1 MNKFLK
7 AILTLLSAII
17 MLNSTANAQ
26 VDTSTTQKLLQY
38 IMQPLDKNQIPT
50 GFLEEYGCP
59 MLPMA
64 TFNGT
69 LSDSNRM
76 DMHLWRTLYFQLQT
90 GWTRTTSNPL
100 PVITTINNTIKN
112 NSGDTVLI
120 PLLIGNYNTVK
131 SNAFS
136 SNLLSYNSS
145 TKKVYDVAGR
155 PQSPYDLKNLFA
167 ACPLMK
173 ETVTGTATFVIK
185 PNTIWNN
192 TGKTINQLQIDFANG
207 QGFQTITIGS
217 PITVSYSDTGYKR
230 WTIKTTLSDNS
241 IIQCYSDYRV
251 LKAASGTARF
261 QTPQST
267 VPAWGFINP
276 VIGVHSGATIWV
288 NYSNL
293 NRTNTLRKPLVVVEG
308 YDVSTIAPSLQFNYW
323 IGDFIQAIS
332 TEPGNTYDFNGQL
345 DDIAGYDL
353 VFVDF
358 NDGADDIVRNAAI
371 VREVINRVNAN
382 KVLDN
387 RFGNIRQQNVVMG
400 LSMGGLCA
408 RYALANMTKNFPGTP
423 TETRLLI
430 THDSP
435 HRGANVPLGLQY
447 MIRMMGGVQLFGYN
461 VYDIYPDYDD
471 AIGLL
476 DAPATQQLLL
486 YRATTANSFANN
498 AFLDAT
504 YRPMVTFNSTDPQPT
519 YRFVATAN
527 GNECAN
533 PLFSPGKTF
542 INLGAGVSAGI
553 YGRLLF
559 FRVPILTYKL
569 AAEVEAYALPAAGS
583 TNKIA
588 RVYTINN
595 LKLFG
600 FINIFKQLYNNTA
613 YAPGNHLAVDGV
625 PGSNYPLLDA
635 EALNQLTNLPVGAV
649 SLYVSFP
656 IGPFLGGYF
665 GAYAYNQ
672 GVSYNFTFVP
682 VGSALDVSPYTTNTF
697 SQKYVNGVNQ
707 NYPSSS
713 ETFIAQETV
722 QNNPSVSNNVHI
734 RFTARNSRWLFNEM
748 ENLPNLQ
755 GCSQECSN
763 PYYIS
768 GPTNFCS
775 NGIYSVPGLPR
786 GGSITWNIS
795 PFGAA
800 NLSATGNQVTVTPN
814 WPAGNAT
821 LTATLNNVC
830 GGSVQIQKQIIIGV
844 PDHEIDVLEYQ
855 GILPVNEFYAQNSYS
870 FGAWAKEPYPYYPY
884 YIGTIYQFSG
894 TASYIWTII
903 KYDSYGG
910 STTYNLGTYSYGVN
924 PDFYFDQAGEYDI
937 ILDIINNSCAHHSR
951 YFTRRIT
958 VQNLWGRYT
967 VSPNPSSG
975 NIKISPNSNS
985 VSKTNNKPL
994 EVQAIEIVDKMG
1006 MLKHR
1011 QTFGKGLTTVN
1022 ISVSQLPNDIYTLRI
1037 FDGQKWH
1044 SNKIVVQ
1051 H

>member
-1 MNKFLK
+1 M
-7 AILTLLSAII
+7 
-17 MLNSTANAQ
+17 
-26 VDTSTTQKLLQY
+26 
-38 IMQPLDKNQIPT
+38 
-50 GFLEEYGCP
+50 
-59 MLPMA
+59 
-64 TFNGT
+64 
-69 LSDSNRM
+69 
-76 DMHLWRTLYFQLQT
+76 YFQLQT
-90 GWTRTTSNPL
+90 GWTRTTANPL
-100 PVITTINNTIKN
+100 PVITSVNTTIKQN
-112 NSGDTVLI
+112 TGGTLPVPI
-120 PLLIGNYNTVK
+120 PLLIGQYNTVK

-145 TKKVYDVAGR
+145 TRKVYDVAGR
-155 PQSPYDLKNLFA
+155 TQSPYDLKNLFA
-167 ACPLMK
+167 ACPNRK
-173 ETVTGTATFVIK
+173 ETVTGNETFVFQS
-185 PNTIWNN
+185 NLIWNN
-192 TGKTINQLQIDFANG
+192 TGKTINQLQIDFSNG
-207 QGFQTITIGS
+207 QGFQIITIGT
-217 PITVSYSDTGYKR
+217 PVTVSYADTGYKR
-230 WTIKTTLSDNS
+230 WTIKATLSDNS
-241 IIQCYSDYRV
+241 VMQCYSDYRV
-251 LKAASGTARF
+251 LKAASVAARF

-267 VPAWGFINP
+267 VPAWGFVNA
-276 VIGVHSGATIWV
+276 VAGVHSGATIWV
-288 NYSNL
+288 NYSNR
-293 NRTNTLRKPLVVVEG
+293 NRTNTLRKPLIVVEG

-323 IGDFIQAIS
+323 IRDFIAAIN
-332 TEPGNTYDFNGQL
+332 EPFDAGYDFNNQL

-358 NDGADDIVRNAAI
+358 DDGADDIVRNAAI
-371 VREVINRVNAN
+371 VQEIINRVNAN
-382 KVLDN
+382 KVNDN

-447 MIRMMGGVQLFGYN
+447 MIRMMGGVQLFGYK

-476 DAPATQQLLL
+476 NAPATQQLLL
-486 YRATTANSFANN
+486 YRATTANAFANN
-498 AFLDAT
+498 TFLDAT
-504 YRPMVTFNSTDPQPT
+504 YRPMITFAPTDQQPT

-533 PLFSPGKTF
+533 PLFNPGKTF
-542 INLGAGVSAGI
+542 INLGAGISAGI
-553 YGRLLF
+553 YARLLF
-559 FRVPILTYKL
+559 FRVPIVSYKL
-569 AAEVEAYALPAAGS
+569 AAEVEAYALPNTGS

-600 FINIFKQLYNNTA
+600 FIDIFKQLYNNTA
-613 YAPGNHLAVDGV
+613 YAPGNHLAIDGV

-635 EALNQLTNLPVGAV
+635 EALNQLTNLPVGAA

-682 VGSALDVSPYTTNTF
+682 VGSALDVSPYNASAF
-697 SQKYVNGVNQ
+697 SQKYVNGINQ
-707 NYPSSS
+707 YYPSSG

-755 GCSQECSN
+755 SCSQECSN
-763 PYYIS
+763 PYYLS
-768 GPTNFCS
+768 GPINFCG

-786 GGSITWNIS
+786 GGSITWSIS
-795 PFGAA
+795 PSSSA
-800 NLSATGNQVTVTPN
+800 NLNATGNQVTVTPN
-814 WPAGNAT
+814 WAAGQVT
-821 LTATLNNVC
+821 LTAALSNVC

-844 PDHEIDVLEYQ
+844 PDHLLDVLEYQ
-855 GILPVNEFYAQNSYS
+855 SPMPVNEFYSQTSYS
-870 FGAWAKEPYPYYPY
+870 FGARATEPYPYYPY
-884 YIGTIYQFSG
+884 YTETPYQFAG
-894 TASYIWTII
+894 TASYVWRII
-903 KYDSYGG
+903 KYDAYGG
-910 STTYNLGTYSYGVN
+910 STIYNLGTYGYGYN

-937 ILDIINNSCAHHSR
+937 ALDIINNSCAYHSR

-958 VQNLWGRYT
+958 VQNQWGYYS

-975 NIKISPNSNS
+975 DIKIAPNTNTT
-985 VSKTNNKPL
+985 SKANVKPL
-994 EVQAIEIVDKMG
+994 EVQAVEVIDKMG
-1006 MLKHR
+1006 AIKFR
-1011 QTFGKGLTTVN
+1011 QKFGTGLTTVN
-1022 ISVSQLPNDIYTLRI
+1022 VSVRQLPNNIYTLRI

-1044 SNKIVVQ
+1044 SHKIVVQ

>member
-1 MNKFLK
+1 MVALFCATIIIGNKVE
-7 AILTLLSAII
+7 
-17 MLNSTANAQ
+17 AQ

-59 MLPMA
+59 MLPMT

-69 LSDSNRM
+69 LTDSNSI

-90 GWTRTTSNPL
+90 GWTRTSSNPL
-100 PVITTINNTIKN
+100 TVITTINNTIKN
-112 NSGDTVLI
+112 NSGDTVLV

-145 TKKVYDVAGR
+145 TKQVHDVPGR

-167 ACPLMK
+167 ACPLRK
-173 ETVTGTATFVIK
+173 ETVTGTETFIIK
-185 PNTIWNN
+185 SNTTWNN

-207 QGFQTITIGS
+207 QGFQTVTIGT

-230 WTIKTTLSDNS
+230 WTIKATLSDNS
-241 IIQCYSDYRV
+241 IMQCYSDYRV
-251 LKAASGTARF
+251 LKVASIATRF
-261 QTPQST
+261 QTPQSII
-267 VPAWGFINP
+267 PAWGFINP
-276 VIGVHSGATIWV
+276 VAGVHSGATIWV

-358 NDGADDIVRNAAI
+358 NDGADDIVRNAA
-371 VREVINRVNAN
+371 VVQEVINRVNAN
-382 KVLDN
+382 KVNDT
-387 RFGNIRQQNVVMG
+387 RFGNIHQQNVVMG

-408 RYALANMTKNFPGTP
+408 RYALANMTKNFPATP

-447 MIRMMGGVQLFGYN
+447 MIRMMGNVQLFGYN

-486 YRATTANSFANN
+486 YRATTANAFVNN
-498 AFLDAT
+498 TFLDAT
-504 YRPMVTFNSTDPQPT
+504 YRPMITFNTFDPQPT
-519 YRFVATAN
+519 YRFIATAN

-533 PLFSPGKTF
+533 PLFNPGKTF

-569 AAEVEAYALPAAGS
+569 AAEVEAYALPNTGS

-656 IGPFLGGYF
+656 IGPFLGAYF

-682 VGSALDVSPYTTNTF
+682 VGSALDVNPYNANTF
-697 SQKYVNGVNQ
+697 SQKYVNGTNQ

-722 QNNPSVSNNVHI
+722 QNSPSVSNNVHI
-734 RFTARNSRWLFNEM
+734 RFTARNSHWLFNEM
-748 ENLPNLQ
+748 ENIPNTLN
-755 GCSQECSN
+755 CSNECSN
-763 PYYIS
+763 PYYIQGQNLFCNIS
-768 GPTNFCS
+768 GNYF
-775 NGIYSVPGLPR
+775 VPGLQR
-786 GGSITWNIS
+786 GATITWTASPGGIVNINS
-795 PFGAA
+795 P
-800 NLSATGNQVTVTPN
+800 NSLETTLLKVN
-814 WPAGNAT
+814 AGFVT
-821 LTATLNNVC
+821 LTATINNAC
-830 GGSVQIQKQIIIGV
+830 GANPTVISKANITVGSPKPGPISWTWNAPPNRVMLDVDNVPGATSYKWYLDGV
-844 PDHEIDVLEYQ
+844 LK
-855 GILPVNEFYAQNSYS
+855 A
-870 FGAWAKEPYPYYPY
+870 
-884 YIGTIYQFSG
+884 TT
-894 TASYIWTII
+894 TASY
-903 KYDSYGG
+903 
-910 STTYNLGTYSYGVN
+910 YNLPMNGNVSCGNFYYFGVK
-924 PDFYFDQAGEYDI
+924 AV
-937 ILDIINNSCAHHSR
+937 NSCGTSSESYIGAEMPPCG
-951 YFTRRIT
+951 FA
-958 VQNLWGRYT
+958 YT
-967 VSPNPSSG
+967 VSPNPASDNVAVETNEDRNVKSG
-975 NIKISPNSNS
+975 EKKLSEIQ
-985 VSKTNNKPL
+985 
-994 EVQAIEIVDKMG
+994 EIEIIDKMG
-1006 MLKHR
+1006 ALKQR
-1011 QTFGKGLTTVN
+1011 QKFTKGMTKVF
-1022 ISVSQLPNDIYTLRI
+1022 ISVSSLPTDVYTLRV
-1037 FDGQKWH
+1037 FDGQNWH
-1044 SNKIVVQ
+1044 STKIVVQ
-1051 H
+1051 R